1 VVEPMTDPT
10 TEAGR
15 ALLAEA
21 EEQGIFA
28 SLMDRYWF
36 EQTVLAIEA
45 QARAAGAVAGQKVCE
60 AKTVEKA
67 WGAFL
72 SAADA
77 VHADLPPDLLPEFAL
92 RLDTILDAPAEEES

>member
-1 VVEPMTDPT
+1 MTDPT

-15 ALLAEA
+15 ALYLSELNPGVFGPDP
-21 EEQGIFA
+21 EDDVF
-28 SLMDRYWF
+28 LMDI
-36 EQTVLAIEA
+36 LAIEA
-45 QARAAGAVAGQKVCE
+45 QARGAGAAAEQKVCE

-77 VHADLPPDLLPEFAL
+77 VHADLPPDLLPEFAR
-92 RLDTILDAPAEEES
+92 RLDTILDAPAEGDHD